1 MNPPGVWAP
10 HLVFDNPGRAE
21 PGIKRE
27 ENVKLIWVLREKRHI
42 KGVEKGEKERAG
54 YTQTPSTV
62 FVIV

>member
-1 MNPPGVWAP
+1 
-10 HLVFDNPGRAE
+10 VFDNPGRAE